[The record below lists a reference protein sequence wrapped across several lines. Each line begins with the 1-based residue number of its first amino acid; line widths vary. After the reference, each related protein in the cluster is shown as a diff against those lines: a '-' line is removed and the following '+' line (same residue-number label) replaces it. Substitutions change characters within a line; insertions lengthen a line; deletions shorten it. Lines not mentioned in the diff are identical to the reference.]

1 MEILQCG
8 CEFLM
13 PFHVALAI
21 APDMPMP
28 LFFGTDV
35 PRGFFLLRFRI
46 SAPSHTYAYKHAILE
61 NIVQSNTS
69 STHRMIDRFFQPI
82 AK

>member
-46 SAPSHTYAYKHAILE
+46 SAPSHAYAYKDGLINATGKR
-61 NIVQSNTS
+61 SN
-69 STHRMIDRFFQPI
+69 RIRR
-82 AK
+82 AE